1 MSEATVMSQNVIE
14 GSVLITGASAG
25 IGATYAQRFAAR
37 GHDLVLVARDVA
49 RLEAIA
55 GELAKE
61 HGVQVEVLPADLGNR
76 EQLARVEQRL
86 RTDDR
91 IGALVNNAGMGAPER
106 FVGSDVE
113 TLDRVVQLNI
123 TAVMRLAGAV
133 LPAFK
138 ARGRGTLINIASV
151 LALAPELFSGV
162 YSGTKAFVL
171 NFSQSLQQELAG
183 SGVHVQ
189 AVLPGATLTEIW
201 ARAGKKIEELPAHM
215 LMPVDA
221 MVDAALTGL
230 DRGESITIPPLHDET
245 QWQVLQATR
254 VAMLPNLSTDR
265 PAARYLAAV

>member
-37 GHDLVLVARDVA
+37 GHDLVLVAR
-49 RLEAIA
+49 E
-55 GELAKE
+55 
-61 HGVQVEVLPADLGNR
+61 
-76 EQLARVEQRL
+76 LARVEQRL

-171 NFSQSLQQELAG
+171 NFSQSL
-183 SGVHVQ
+183 
-189 AVLPGATLTEIW
+189 
-201 ARAGKKIEELPAHM
+201 
-215 LMPVDA
+215 
-221 MVDAALTGL
+221 
-230 DRGESITIPPLHDET
+230 
-245 QWQVLQATR
+245 
-254 VAMLPNLSTDR
+254 
-265 PAARYLAAV
+265 